1 MQWLVDPQSAGLR
14 QLGLHPAERV
24 DPVEDLEALTLSSL
38 LQAQVLNQDLEDHLL
53 AAETPAWCETLAGQG
68 VFPPAAGA
76 ELEEGILSH
85 RLQALQLQ
93 LDRLGRCSRQGTL
106 LMAGDIQVVVQ
117 PGRFTPRGLMR
128 GWLQHLR
135 LCADDAVFGGSAV
148 IARADKGDD
157 AKTHVRWGRLEP
169 AEAQAQL
176 LTLQRLVQQGQHQC
190 WPVPPRSGW
199 LLMSKEH
206 NKAGSGVAAFHD
218 SWILERQD
226 PQQRLC
232 FGAEAEA
239 DQLLQSQGFEQACA
253 LLYEPMLQALAL

>member
-1 MQWLVDPQSAGLR
+1 
-14 QLGLHPAERV
+14 
-24 DPVEDLEALTLSSL
+24 
-38 LQAQVLNQDLEDHLL
+38 
-53 AAETPAWCETLAGQG
+53 
-68 VFPPAAGA
+68 
-76 ELEEGILSH
+76 
-85 RLQALQLQ
+85 
-93 LDRLGRCSRQGTL
+93 
-106 LMAGDIQVVVQ
+106 MAGDIQVVVQ

-135 LCADDAVFGGSAV
+135 LCAESADFGGSAV

-157 AKTHVRWGRLEP
+157 AKTHVGWGRLEP

-206 NKAGSGVAAFHD
+206 NKAGSGIAAFHD

-253 LLYEPMLQALAL
+253 LLYEPILKALVH